1 MDQALQSLRK
11 EFPHTRRAV
20 FFDHANFGPSPK
32 RARRLVDQL
41 GARFQALDPLIDRE
55 SFALLA
61 KIKKDFG
68 RIIGAHGDDI
78 SYLPNT
84 TFGINHILLGLK
96 LRPGE
101 RIMLPENEFPALA
114 YPILYLVKKRRL
126 KVQLLPC
133 PHGYLELDDLDCA
146 LGKHKTALF
155 ATSWVQYHNGYRY
168 DAAALADVCHRHGT
182 FFLLDGTQGIGA
194 VPLNAGKAGVDAL
207 ACGGQKW
214 LFCQTGSGFLYLSP
228 HPIRKV
234 EPMAIGWLA
243 ADWNITFNDLQ
254 RHDRPIF
261 SDGRRFEWGTYPYYS
276 LRLAQVGL
284 ELIRAAGPRR
294 TFRHVTRLL
303 DHLVEFLREGPYTIV
318 SDLRSKCRSTIFAFT
333 GPKIERL
340 HRHLADR
347 KVRVSLREGN
357 IRVSPHFY
365 NTPQEMRRC
374 ISVIGEYPADRKS
387 R

>member
-1 MDQALQSLRK
+1 MDQALRSLRK

-32 RARRLVDQL
+32 RARKLVDQL
-41 GARFQALDPLIDRE
+41 GARFQALDPRVDRE

-68 RIIGAHGDDI
+68 RLIGARGDTI
-78 SYLPNT
+78 SFLPNT
-84 TFGINHILLGLK
+84 TFGINHILLGLN

-101 RIMLPENEFPALA
+101 RIVLPENEFPALV
-114 YPILYLVKKRRL
+114 YPILYLAERRRL
-126 KVQLLPC
+126 KVQFLPC
-133 PHGYLELDDLDCA
+133 PRGYLELEDLDRA
-146 LGKHKTALF
+146 LGKRKTALF

-168 DAAALADVCHRHGT
+168 DAAALTEVCHRHGT
-182 FFLLDGTQGIGA
+182 FFLLDATQGVGS
-194 VPLNAGKAGVDAL
+194 VPLHAVKAGVDAL

-214 LFCQTGSGFLYLSP
+214 LFCQTGSGFLYVSP

-234 EPMAIGWLA
+234 EPVAIGWLA
-243 ADWNITFNDLQ
+243 ADWDITFNDLQ

-261 SDGRRFEWGTYPYYS
+261 EDGRRFEWGTYPYYS

-284 ELIRAAGPRR
+284 ELIRAAGPGR
-294 TFRHVTRLL
+294 TFRHITRLL
-303 DHLVEFLREGPYTIV
+303 DDLAKFLHDGPYTII
-318 SDLRSKCRSTIFAFT
+318 SDLRFQHRSAVFTFT
-333 GPKIERL
+333 GPKIDRL
-340 HRHLADR
+340 HRHLAAR
-347 KVRVSLREGN
+347 RVRVSLREGN

-374 ISVIGEYPADRKS
+374 IKAIEEYPASRKS